1 MHRHSSW
8 SWNWKG
14 SDFWIEVGDGARNA
28 VGGEV
33 FLGGKAGAFWD
44 ISPPRGESP
53 LSGEAFE
60 VDGEKCLI

>member
-1 MHRHSSW
+1 MIFGLRLGVERETPW
-8 SWNWKG
+8 EGKF
-14 SDFWIEVGDGARNA
+14 FW
-28 VGGEV
+28 
-33 FLGGKAGAFWD
+33 GKAGAFWD

>member
-1 MHRHSSW
+1 MRRHSSW

-14 SDFWIEVGDGARNA
+14 SDCWIEVGGGARNA

-33 FLGGKAGAFWD
+33 FWGEGWDFLGHLPTPWGVTPK
-44 ISPPRGESP
+44 
-53 LSGEAFE
+53 GEAFE